1 MMCNGCGI
9 KLGFT
14 KYKFRGM
21 WRVQGL
27 FCKSCM
33 KLIGE
38 NMDKSHTGTTDLEKQ
53 QCTLCKSEFYFL
65 QSKARGEKFCKFCY
79 DVVTNGP
86 TIINSNSSGIEKLPK
101 VNMIWGILGL
111 ALMIAGLVFTFANT
125 SQTGGNLLS
134 IIFGSM
140 TTATGFIIFRK
151 TLYSR
156 RLLYGDKKTC
166 MTK

>member
-21 WRVQGL
+21 WRVPGL
-27 FCKSCM
+27 FCKPCM
-33 KLIGE
+33 KKIGE
-38 NMDKSHTGTTDLEKQ
+38 NMDKSHTGTTNLEKQ

-79 DVVTNGP
+79 DIVTNSKS
-86 TIINSNSSGIEKLPK
+86 ISNFDSPRTEKLPK

-111 ALMIAGLVFTFANT
+111 ALMIAGLVFTLVNT
-125 SQTGGNLLS
+125 SQVGGNLLS

-140 TTATGFIIFRK
+140 TTATGFIVFRK

-156 RLLYGDKKTC
+156 RVLYGEKKTC
-166 MTK
+166 TRC